1 MDGGELAGEG
11 DELFGI
17 GCGFGARENGVVA
30 GAFGFQRELAPG
42 DPDERMEPIRGAD
55 DAGET
60 MREPIGAADVFEFV
74 RDGAIQI
81 GVVPIFSFHGEDNG
95 RMKNATR
102 HRTWGGFVEQRL
114 DAAVDLE
121 FVCERGGDRG
131 SV

>member
-1 MDGGELAGEG
+1 MAGEG

-42 DPDERMEPIRGAD
+42 DPHERMEPIRGAD

-60 MREPIGAADVFEFV
+60 MREPIGTADVFEFV

-81 GVVPIFSFHGEDNG
+81 GVAPIFGLHGEDDG

-102 HRTWGGFVEQRL
+102 HWTCDAFMEQRL

-121 FVCERGGDRG
+121 FVCERGGDGG